1 MELTFG
7 THRPLIGAL
16 NNPASE
22 YPNVFGGIKLFEEFP
37 YFLPCAIA
45 GTLSLFVFIFALFD
59 LKEVW
64 ALQHP
69 LLVLPNTLRSDPP
82 REDS

>member
-1 MELTFG
+1 MTFLADS
-7 THRPLIGAL
+7 PLIGAL

-64 ALQHP
+64 RF
-69 LLVLPNTLRSDPP
+69 NTPS
-82 REDS
+82 

>member
-1 MELTFG
+1 MTFRAD
-7 THRPLIGAL
+7 RPLIGAL

-59 LKEVW
+59 LKEV
-64 ALQHP
+64 
-69 LLVLPNTLRSDPP
+69 
-82 REDS
+82 